1 MAGVVAG
8 EGKTLKDYPQT
19 TEASANDLIMVES
32 PTEGT
37 RAMKFGEIAANVAE
51 QMADTPEYVALN
63 NQAQQAINSANE
75 AVQTANTAVENLQQY
90 DTRLGDVEDA
100 QDTLTTAMGNKQNKA
115 TDPKELGAGYLYQ
128 QSDGSVVLTEANPKF
143 KYTIIV
149 DNGTDGTVTAVE
161 YADDAVGITP
171 ASGPN
176 LGGWGETELL
186 KEYFRPCVIKRGTD
200 SPAYFLNP
208 TNLKKKLDDTASVLT
223 GADGDV
229 MVQVKKMYGKIS
241 KVANGKVAISIS
253 NVREDGSWFCWN
265 EVAGVEKE
273 YRYRG
278 RYMAGFATGDETM
291 MRSISG
297 VPKTVNKTRAAFR
310 TLATA
315 MGPQYC
321 QNDIYMIFLWQ
332 FMYLLMYKNRNS
344 QSALGQGR
352 TLSSNTANVNT
363 GWSDN
368 YGCCFG
374 DQGGVNGVVFL
385 WVEDFYGDTWEWADG
400 ACYVNNIYKLT
411 RDPSKYNDTGVGYEI
426 ELASGMTAANNN
438 NKYITKLAMTND
450 VPFLP
455 VGSGGSSATFWCDN
469 VWVADATQVVRFG
482 GHWADAARAGAFCWD
497 LLNPASF
504 AHSYVGSR
512 LCRN

>member
-19 TEASANDLIMVES
+19 TTANANDLIMVES

-37 RAMKFGEIAANVAE
+37 RAMKFGEIAANVAN
-51 QMADTPEYVALN
+51 QMADTPEYTAL
-63 NQAQQAINSANE
+63 NE
-75 AVQTANTAVENLQQY
+75 AVQQAIDDAGTAVQNANQAVEDLQQY
-90 DTRLGDVEDA
+90 DTRLEEVETA
-100 QDTLTTAMGNKQNKA
+100 QTNLETDMESKQSKA

-128 QSDGSVVLTEANPKF
+128 RADGSVILTEANPKF

-149 DNGTDGTVTAVE
+149 DNGTDGTPTAVE
-161 YADDAVGITP
+161 YADDAVGMTP
-171 ASGPN
+171 ASGSN
-176 LGGWGETELL
+176 LGSWGDTDLL
-186 KEYFRPCVIKRGTD
+186 KEYFRPCVIQKGAD
-200 SPAYFLNP
+200 LPAYFLDP
-208 TNLKKKLDDTASVLT
+208 VNLKKKVDGSASVLT

-229 MVQVKKMYGKIS
+229 MVQVKKLYGKFT
-241 KVANGKVAISIS
+241 KVENGKVAISIS

-278 RYMAGFATGDETM
+278 RYMAGFATGDETE

-297 VPKTVNKTRAAFR
+297 VPKTVNKTRGAFR

-315 MGPQYC
+315 RGAQYY
-321 QNDIYMIFLWQ
+321 QNDIYLIFLWEA
-332 FMYLLMYKNRNS
+332 MYLLMYKNRNS
-344 QSALGQGR
+344 QTALGQGR
-352 TLSSNTANVNT
+352 TLSSNTANVNC

-400 ACYVNNIYKLT
+400 AVVKNDVYKLT
-411 RDPSKYNDTGVGYEI
+411 RDPSKYNDTGDGYEI

-438 NKYITKLAMTND
+438 DKYITKLAMMND
-450 VPFLP
+450 VQFLP
-455 VGSGGSSATFWCDN
+455 VASGGSSATFWCDN
-469 VWVADATQVVRFG
+469 MWLADAVRVVRFG
-482 GHWADAARAGAFCWD
+482 GSWFIAARAGAFCWF
-497 LLNPASF
+497 LSYSASH
-504 AHSYVGSR
+504 AYADIGSR

>member
-19 TEASANDLIMVES
+19 TTANANDLIMVES

-37 RAMKFGEIAANVAE
+37 RAMKFGEIAANVAN
-51 QMADTPEYVALN
+51 QMADTPEYQQLN
-63 NQAQQAINSANE
+63 EAAQQAIDDAGT
-75 AVQTANTAVENLQQY
+75 AVQNANQAVENLQQY
-90 DTRLGDVEDA
+90 DTRLEDVETA
-100 QDTLTTAMGNKQNKA
+100 QTNLETDMEGKQSKA

-128 QSDGSVVLTEANPKF
+128 QSDGTVILAEANPKF

-149 DNGTDGTVTAVE
+149 DNGTDGTPTAVE
-161 YADDAVGITP
+161 YADDAVGMTP
-171 ASGPN
+171 ASGSN
-176 LGGWGETELL
+176 LGSWGDTDLL
-186 KEYFRPCVIKRGTD
+186 KEYFRPCVIQKGAD

-229 MVQVKKMYGKIS
+229 MVQVKKMYGKFT
-241 KVANGKVAISIS
+241 KVENGKVAISIS

-278 RYMAGFATGDETM
+278 RYMAGFATGDETE

-297 VPKTVNKTRAAFR
+297 VPKTVSKTRGAFR

-315 MGPQYC
+315 RGQQYY
-321 QNDIYMIFLWQ
+321 QNDIYLIFLWE

-344 QSALGQGR
+344 QTALGQGR
-352 TLSSNTANVNT
+352 TLSSNTANVNC

-368 YGCCFG
+368 YGCCWG

-400 ACYVNNIYKLT
+400 AVVKNDVYKLT
-411 RDPSKYNDTGVGYEI
+411 RDPSKYNDTGDGYEI
-426 ELASGMTAANNN
+426 EMASGMTAANNN
-438 NKYITKLAMTND
+438 DKYITKLAMTND
-450 VPFLP
+450 VQFLP
-455 VGSGGSSATFWCDN
+455 VASGGSSATFWCDN
-469 VWVADATQVVRFG
+469 MWLADAVQVVGFG
-482 GHWADAARAGAFCWD
+482 GCWVYAARAGAFCWYLD
-497 LLNPASF
+497 NAASS
-504 AHSYVGSR
+504 AGAAVGSR